1 MQRWREWQWSWYTVT
16 IWVAAF
22 LLFWGTRQSIG
33 LTWDEPA
40 YMRAAI
46 AYTEWQARVLDKNG
60 MAFQPAVMRVY
71 WEYNH
76 EHPPL
81 VKVWLGWVA
90 LLAPASWTLI
100 DAYRLGAMTMSA
112 SLVTLVAWSVARMT
126 NRWSGLVAAIVLC
139 ALPRFFFHA
148 HVAALDVPGAL
159 AYLFVIVLFWHL
171 RMRTDWWLGIALGV
185 VFGIA
190 LATKVNAAFALP
202 VLGLWW
208 VARSRAPYLLW
219 RIVVMTG
226 IGCVCFVVLWPW
238 LWLDPVQHLAEY
250 VAWLT
255 FAHWQI
261 PQWWFGKSLLPPPWY
276 FAPLMAVMVT
286 PIAVL
291 VAAIGGVVWGMRQP
305 QLRDYSV
312 LLALSGVMPLVALM
326 LSDTVYDN
334 DRLFMAVFPV
344 LAMGAAVAVW
354 GVAQRVPARW
364 RHVALIGCVTVL
376 IANPVRD
383 SVRLWPHL
391 LSYYSE
397 SVAGLPGAERLRL
410 DHTYWNETYITA
422 MRFLDQHAPQRAT
435 VWVEPW
441 SLDVPH
447 TYQKAGLTRTDV
459 QYVSDSGASIWGM
472 PSVPTAL
479 VDADYVIVTYRFAGW
494 TGPVWALVS
503 GNSTPIF
510 TIARDGVV
518 LLEIYQMP

>member
-22 LLFWGTRQSIG
+22 LLLWGTRQSIG

-46 AYTEWQARVLDKNG
+46 AYTEWQARVLHEG
-60 MAFQPAVMRVY
+60 TMAFQPDMMRAY

-81 VKVWLGWVA
+81 VKLWLGWVA

-219 RIVVMTG
+219 RMVVMAG
-226 IGCVCFVVLWPW
+226 VGLLCFVGLWPW
-238 LWLDPVQHLAEY
+238 LWLDPVRHLAEY

-261 PQWWFGKSLLPPPWY
+261 PQWWFGKSLLRRPG
-276 FAPLMAVMVT
+276 
-286 PIAVL
+286 I
-291 VAAIGGVVWGMRQP
+291 
-305 QLRDYSV
+305 
-312 LLALSGVMPLVALM
+312 LLP
-326 LSDTVYDN
+326 
-334 DRLFMAVFPV
+334 
-344 LAMGAAVAVW
+344 
-354 GVAQRVPARW
+354 
-364 RHVALIGCVTVL
+364 
-376 IANPVRD
+376 
-383 SVRLWPHL
+383 
-391 LSYYSE
+391 
-397 SVAGLPGAERLRL
+397 
-410 DHTYWNETYITA
+410 
-422 MRFLDQHAPQRAT
+422 
-435 VWVEPW
+435 
-441 SLDVPH
+441 
-447 TYQKAGLTRTDV
+447 
-459 QYVSDSGASIWGM
+459 
-472 PSVPTAL
+472 
-479 VDADYVIVTYRFAGW
+479 
-494 TGPVWALVS
+494 
-503 GNSTPIF
+503 
-510 TIARDGVV
+510 
-518 LLEIYQMP
+518 